1 MYLYYSLSFEYLEFF
16 SPSKFIQNYSIFEK
30 QFFEKSKDK
39 TINISKIFYEI
50 FVEPYGVIWLE

>member
-30 QFFEKSKDK
+30 QFFEKNKDK
-39 TINISKIFYEI
+39 TINI
-50 FVEPYGVIWLE
+50 

>member
-16 SPSKFIQNYSIFEK
+16 SSSKFIQNYSIFEK

-50 FVEPYGVIWLE
+50 FVEPYGVI